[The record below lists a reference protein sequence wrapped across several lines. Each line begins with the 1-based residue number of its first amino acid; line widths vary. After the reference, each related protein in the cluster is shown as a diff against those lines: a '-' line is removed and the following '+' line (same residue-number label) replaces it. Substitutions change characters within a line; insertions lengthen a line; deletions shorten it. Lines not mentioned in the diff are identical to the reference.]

1 MEPKPAPSSSL
12 LLSVAFATALA
23 ALCAACATGPS
34 GGPTP
39 GAQGFDGDLAG
50 WRAASTGGSG
60 PDATWTAVEDAR
72 AISAPKVVAMTAPS
86 AGGEDRFNLFWTPEP
101 SLADGRVSV
110 AVRADGGEVDQG
122 GGPMW
127 RVQDANNYY
136 VCRFNPLESNFRV
149 YVVQDGVRRQL
160 GTSLVITK
168 PGDFHR
174 VTVTFDGD
182 RITCALNGAV
192 LLDVRDATIGKAG
205 GVGLWTKADART
217 SFDDFVATAK

>member
-1 MEPKPAPSSSL
+1 MSM
-12 LLSVAFATALA
+12 VAA
-23 ALCAACATGPS
+23 
-34 GGPTP
+34 
-39 GAQGFDGDLAG
+39 
-50 WRAASTGGSG
+50 
-60 PDATWTAVEDAR
+60 
-72 AISAPKVVAMTAPS
+72 S

-101 SLADGRVSV
+101 SLADGRVAV

-136 VCRFNPLESNFRV
+136 LCRFNPLESNFRV

-160 GTSLVITK
+160 GTTLVITK

-174 VTVTFDGD
+174 VEVTFAGE
-182 RITCALNGAV
+182 RMTCRLNGAV

-217 SFDDFVATAK
+217 SFDDFVAAAK

>member
-1 MEPKPAPSSSL
+1 MEPKSAPSSPSL
-12 LLSVAFATALA
+12 PPAAFATALV
-23 ALCAACATGPS
+23 ALLAACATGPS

-39 GAQGFDGDLAG
+39 GAQGFDGEIGG

-60 PDATWTAVEDAR
+60 PDAKWMAVFDAR
-72 AISAPKVVAMTAPS
+72 AISAPRVMAMVAAS

-160 GTSLVITK
+160 GTTLVITK
-168 PGDFHR
+168 PGAFHR
-174 VTVTFDGD
+174 VEVAFAGD
-182 RITCALNGAV
+182 RITCSLNGAL

-217 SFDDFVATAK
+217 SFDDLATVAQ

>member
-1 MEPKPAPSSSL
+1 MKPSSRAVSRKLSL
-12 LLSVAFATALA
+12 SAACLL
-23 ALCAACATGPS
+23 AACASTPS

-39 GAQGFDGDLAG
+39 GAEGFDGGLAG

-60 PDATWTAVEDAR
+60 PDATWTAKADPQAV
-72 AISAPKVVAMTAPS
+72 SPPNVVAMTAPS
-86 AGGEDRFNLFWTPEP
+86 AGGEDRFNLFWTPTP
-101 SLADGRVSV
+101 AFADGRVAV

-136 VCRFNPLESNFRV
+136 LCRFNPLESNFRV
-149 YVVQDGVRRQL
+149 YVVEDGVRRQL
-160 GTSLVITK
+160 GTTLVITK

-174 VTVTFDGD
+174 VEATFVGD
-182 RITCALNGAV
+182 RITCAINGAV
-192 LLDVRDATIGKAG
+192 LLQVRDATIPKAG